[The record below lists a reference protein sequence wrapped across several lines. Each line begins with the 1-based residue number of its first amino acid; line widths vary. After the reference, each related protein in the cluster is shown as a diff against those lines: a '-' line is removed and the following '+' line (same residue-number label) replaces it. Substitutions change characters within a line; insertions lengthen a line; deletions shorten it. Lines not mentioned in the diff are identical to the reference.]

1 MNNRLDGKK
10 VAILVENG
18 FEQVEMT
25 EPRKALQEA
34 TAIATE
40 KGYKQLLP
48 DIQLTQAEVFLAER
62 RLPEAR
68 STAEKAI
75 AGAGTQYKEVAAEAK
90 SVFGH
95 AQVLSGSRQGRVLC
109 ENSLQMAQEL
119 EDAALISRMMMKLA
133 EALLEMG
140 DAQNALPLAAQA
152 QERFSRAGQVESE
165 WRAFLITAQAN
176 ERTGNNAGA
185 QMQRTRA
192 KESLA
197 QLEQGWGSAAY
208 KQYLSR
214 PDIQS
219 YYRQLGR

>member
-1 MNNRLDGKK
+1 MGFADAEIGSVLLEQEKYPLALERYEHSYAINKSLGRQLSQAYNQQNRGK
-10 VAILVENG
+10 VLWQLGRFDEA
-18 FEQVEMT
+18 
-25 EPRKALQEA
+25 RKALQEA

-75 AGAGTQYKEVAAEAK
+75 AGAGNQCKEVAAEAK

-119 EDAALISRMMMKLA
+119 GDAALISRMMMKLA

-152 QERFSRAGQVESE
+152 QERFSRAGQLESE
-165 WRAFLITAQAN
+165 WRAF
-176 ERTGNNAGA
+176 
-185 QMQRTRA
+185 
-192 KESLA
+192 
-197 QLEQGWGSAAY
+197 
-208 KQYLSR
+208 
-214 PDIQS
+214 
-219 YYRQLGR
+219 